1 MKKTILFVSVVFSFS
16 HYFGYQALNAAGRV
30 HQRNS
35 AAALRKAKIITKKT
49 NRYPQRLIKGLS
61 WIQLNPRIGG
71 MPFPENRADIHALYN
86 QQNVGLIV
94 TLTEDPLPNWYF
106 HGEMYSI
113 NIHLPIAKNKA
124 PSAVQLEYFLRKA
137 QEAHDQGKAV
147 VVHCDRGLGRTGT
160 MLACWMIANER
171 GMSFPGMTAEKVI
184 QELRT
189 RRPNSVSSSEQKKF
203 IQYYLESMQRS
214 LRKE

>member
-1 MKKTILFVSVVFSFS
+1 MKKTNLLAVVIVLLSS
-16 HYFGYQALNAAGRV
+16 YFTCEARLVRQKKRIKSIQKTEN
-30 HQRNS
+30 N
-35 AAALRKAKIITKKT
+35 TKKT
-49 NRYPQRLIKGLS
+49 NRYASRFIKGLS

-71 MPFPENRADIHALYN
+71 MPFPENRADIHGLYN

-94 TLTEDPLPNWYF
+94 TLTEDPLPSWYF
-106 HGEMYSI
+106 TAEMHSI

-137 QEAHDQGKAV
+137 KETHDQGKAV

-160 MLACWMIANER
+160 LLACWMIANEHR
-171 GMSFPGMTAEKVI
+171 MSFPDMTAEKVI
-184 QELRT
+184 EELRI
-189 RRPNSVSSSEQKKF
+189 RRPNSVSSHEQKKF

>member
-1 MKKTILFVSVVFSFS
+1 MIIGVLLASCFTCEARLVHEKKKTAVIK
-16 HYFGYQALNAAGRV
+16 
-30 HQRNS
+30 
-35 AAALRKAKIITKKT
+35 KAKKNPKT
-49 NRYPQRLIKGLS
+49 TSRYAPRFIKGLS

-71 MPFPENRADIHALYN
+71 MPYPENRADIHGLYN

-94 TLTEDPLPNWYF
+94 TLTEDPLPSWYF
-106 HGEMYSI
+106 IGEMHSI

-124 PSAVQLEYFLRKA
+124 PSAVQLEYFLAKA
-137 QEAHDQGKAV
+137 KETHAQGKAV
-147 VVHCDRGLGRTGT
+147 VVHCDKGLGRTGT
-160 MLACWMIANER
+160 MLACWMIANEHR
-171 GMSFPGMTAEKVI
+171 MSFPDMTAEKVI

-189 RRPNSVSSSEQKKF
+189 RRPNSVSSHEQKKF